1 MKLVIAMLM
10 DGVIYASWLFVIAA
24 GLTLIYGVMKI
35 LNMAHGSFYA
45 IGAYSGASLVGIYL
59 AGGNPVWG
67 SYLVLLG
74 AALVIGALVGLMAE
88 RGLLRF
94 MYGRDEVV
102 MILVTYGLLL
112 ILEDVIKLIWGVE
125 AYSTYQPYTLL
136 GRSKIAGLSF
146 ANYDFVLIGVSLLVG
161 FLLWWGLNRTRSGK
175 LLQVVIHDRNTA
187 STQGINVTR
196 MFTVTFVI
204 GAVLGALRRDQVA
217 GWLRARRAAGELTA
231 PGISVMPGLGVEVIV
246 LAFAVVVIG
255 GLGSVG
261 GALVGALIVGLARA
275 AAVHI
280 YPDAELFVIYGV
292 MALVLAFRP
301 QGLFAI
307 ASARKI

>member
-1 MKLVIAMLM
+1 MTLLMAMLM

-45 IGAYSGASLVGIYL
+45 IGAYAGASLVGLYF
-59 AGGNPVWG
+59 AGGYPPWG
-67 SYLVLLG
+67 GYLLLLG
-74 AALVIGALVGLMAE
+74 AALLSGIVVGLLIE
-88 RGLLRF
+88 RGILRV

-102 MILVTYGLLL
+102 MILVTYGILLV
-112 ILEDVIKLIWGVE
+112 LEDVIKLIWGVD
-125 AYSTYQPYTLL
+125 AYFAYQPYTML
-136 GRSKIAGLSF
+136 GRTKLAGLSF
-146 ANYDFVLIGVSLLVG
+146 SNYDLVLIAVSASIG
-161 FLLWWGLNRTRSGK
+161 FMLWWGLNRTRQGK
-175 LLQVVIHDRNTA
+175 LLQAVIHSRDTA
-187 STQGINVTR
+187 AFLGINVTR

-204 GAVLGALRRDQVA
+204 GAVLGALA
-217 GWLRARRAAGELTA
+217 GSLTA
-231 PGISVMPGLGVEVIV
+231 PGISVMPGIGVEVIV

-261 GALVGALIVGLARA
+261 GALVGALIVGMARA
-275 AAVHI
+275 ASVHL

-307 ASARKI
+307 ATARKI